1 MSITSRS
8 KSNIS
13 NSSFHP
19 HNYRAGGLPS
29 GATVKNYADG
39 DYRGV
44 PRLCAH
50 LHWPPA
56 CTSRQQ
62 GKKGAIVMLGYALF
76 FLLVALFAAVL
87 GFTGIA
93 VAAAGIAKILF
104 YVFLVFF
111 LLSVVMH
118 LGRRI

>member
-1 MSITSRS
+1 MALTVASRG
-8 KSNIS
+8 
-13 NSSFHP
+13 
-19 HNYRAGGLPS
+19 YAGSPDWS
-29 GATVKNYADG
+29 
-39 DYRGV
+39 
-44 PRLCAH
+44 
-50 LHWPPA
+50 PA
-56 CTSRQQ
+56 CTNAQQ

-76 FLLVALFAAVL
+76 FLIVALFAAVL

-111 LLSVVMH
+111 LLSLVMH